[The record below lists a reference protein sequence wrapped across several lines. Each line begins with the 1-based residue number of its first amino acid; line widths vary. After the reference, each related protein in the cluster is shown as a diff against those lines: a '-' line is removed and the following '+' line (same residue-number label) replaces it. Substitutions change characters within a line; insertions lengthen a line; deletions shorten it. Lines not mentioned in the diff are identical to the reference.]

1 MSLKDLRGKSRQAL
15 KPFSSCEATVSE
27 PTSTCRSCCYAAR
40 LLVHANASTRQ
51 EGAGCDG
58 IWEQGQEAGGR
69 KALLFPLLM
78 G

>member
-1 MSLKDLRGKSRQAL
+1 MSPKDLLGNSRQV
-15 KPFSSCEATVSE
+15 SSPAAHMRGQSVS
-27 PTSTCRSCCYAAR
+27 PPAHAR

-51 EGAGCDG
+51 KGAGCHGEG
-58 IWEQGQEAGGR
+58 IWEQCQEAGGR